1 MCNVRNI
8 SIVTALLAFAV
19 ASRATR
25 ASEYDVYL
33 LAGQSNM
40 DGYGRVAELPSE
52 LNKPQDGVM
61 IFQGTSTPD
70 GDAKGP
76 QGIWKPLC
84 PGHGVG
90 FNSDGKVNH
99 YSDRFGVELAFAA
112 RMREL
117 RPNRKIAIIKYSRG
131 GTSIAIEARGGAGC
145 WDADFDLGEGEA
157 RGVNQYD
164 HCLKTI
170 RDAWAQRD
178 IDGDGEDDQ
187 LMPAGIVWMQGESDA
202 AATPD
207 IAKAYERNL
216 TKLMNLLCAALRMD
230 DLPIAIGRISDSG
243 QDKNDGRIWD
253 HGDIVR
259 EAEKKFTDAHR
270 NAELVTSTDQ
280 YKYSDPYHYDSA
292 GFIDLGRQFAD
303 AVAKAQKALAADGR

>member
-1 MCNVRNI
+1 MITNRNGLI
-8 SIVTALLAFAV
+8 LAAFLACAV

-40 DGYGRVAELPSE
+40 DGYGRVAELPAE
-52 LNKPQDGVM
+52 LKKPQDDVM
-61 IFQGTSTPD
+61 IYAGTSTPD
-70 GDAKGP
+70 NETNAAKGMWAKL
-76 QGIWKPLC
+76 Q

-90 FNSDGKVNH
+90 FKSDGKVNH
-99 YSDRFGVELAFAA
+99 YSDRFGVELGFAA

-145 WDADFDLGEGEA
+145 WDSDFDLGEGD
-157 RGVNQYD
+157 GKGINQYD

-170 RDAWAQRD
+170 RDAFAQCD
-178 IDGDGEDDQ
+178 IDGDGDVDQ
-187 LMPAGIVWMQGESDA
+187 LIPAGVVWMQGESDA
-202 AATPD
+202 AATVD
-207 IAKAYERNL
+207 IARAYEQNL
-216 TKLMNLLCAALRMD
+216 TRLMDLLCAAMRKD

-243 QDKNDGRIWD
+243 QDTNDGKIWE

-259 EAEKKFTDAHR
+259 EAEQKFTDAHR

-280 YKYSDPYHYDSA
+280 YRYSDPYHYDSA
-292 GFIDLGRQFAD
+292 GFVDLGRQFAE
-303 AVAKAQKALAADGR
+303 AIAKGARNADSR